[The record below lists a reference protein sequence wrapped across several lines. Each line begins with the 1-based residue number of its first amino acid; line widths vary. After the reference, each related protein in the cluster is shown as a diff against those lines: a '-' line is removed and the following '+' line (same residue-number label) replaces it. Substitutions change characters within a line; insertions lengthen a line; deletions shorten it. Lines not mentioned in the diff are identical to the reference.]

1 MIFASALAISSASL
15 GISAYAQAAK
25 PATATQFVTDQPA
38 GESLARI
45 FIGSVVHNNA
55 GETVGDIND
64 LVFDRTGRISTII
77 IGVGGFLGMGEKNV
91 GVPFGAITSKPGK
104 DGARMLVVALS
115 KEALEVAPSFKAFE
129 KTTLDTL
136 GDKAVQI
143 KVQAAKKINEMTTPA
158 PAKQ

>member
-77 IGVGGFLGMGEKNV
+77 IGVGGFLGMGERMSEYRS
-91 GVPFGAITSKPGK
+91 GRSLPSQ
-104 DGARMLVVALS
+104 ARTARGCS
-115 KEALEVAPSFKAFE
+115 SSR
-129 KTTLDTL
+129 
-136 GDKAVQI
+136 
-143 KVQAAKKINEMTTPA
+143 
-158 PAKQ
+158 